1 MAARASN
8 SPPCPGS
15 NNRLAFA
22 TAAIAADAAMRR
34 LSLMMSGRLT
44 RLEASAPITNPICTP
59 LVSQT
64 RNGSDSFHV
73 SRSSGVIAVA
83 ENQLVIE
90 STSAVHRIPR
100 ARQRP
105 AAEITFWLWFAW
117 LLKND
122 ALTIC
127 LLCQKL
133 RPGSCRPVCRSAQL
147 GSQ

>member
-1 MAARASN
+1 
-8 SPPCPGS
+8 
-15 NNRLAFA
+15 
-22 TAAIAADAAMRR
+22 MRR

-64 RNGSDSFHV
+64 RNGSDSPHV

-122 ALTIC
+122 ALLTIR

-133 RPGSCRPVCRSAQL
+133 RPGSCRPVCRSAQV
-147 GSQ
+147 GSQWDQNSVGDTHIRLSRCLSRRL